1 MEKEKESKHMTIE
14 LQASASNATT
24 KSTKDQISAKQR
36 DWTGGKKRT
45 EKRLPCYLNE
55 AFYIPKFEEMDYDTV
70 QVLQLQM
77 VKP

>member
-1 MEKEKESKHMTIE
+1 MTTES
-14 LQASASNATT
+14 QAYVSNATT
-24 KSTKDQISAKQR
+24 KSTKDQISARQR

-70 QVLQLQM
+70 QVLQLERIE
-77 VKP
+77 P

>member
-1 MEKEKESKHMTIE
+1 MTTAS
-14 LQASASNATT
+14 QASASNATT
-24 KSTKDQISAKQR
+24 KSTKDQISARQR

-70 QVLQLQM
+70 QVLQLERIES
-77 VKP
+77 

>member
-1 MEKEKESKHMTIE
+1 MTTAS
-14 LQASASNATT
+14 QASASNATT
-24 KSTKDQISAKQR
+24 KSTKDQISARQR

-70 QVLQLQM
+70 QVLQLERIE
-77 VKP
+77 P